1 MSKRLSRQNAPDGKS
16 AIQSEPGKPPTPSDS
31 KTSPARSS
39 STPPPADGAAGTKE
53 TKTPHGA
60 KEKNDALGFESNLKP
75 LVDKML
81 TEGVTFEDAV
91 EALNAQGRQ
100 RITLSALKA
109 YFQGNREL
117 QTQRA
122 LRQVKDAEAL
132 LASIDK
138 NPKSAE
144 ARLARATFLT
154 GYSRVNRN
162 ASEVNPREAARYRME
177 CENLKLKR
185 QVLTMQKQ
193 KTKQDL
199 AYSKARTNLIE
210 VTQGKVQGELW
221 LLERELRA
229 HQAGDPIGP
238 QILEKI
244 QQLYG
249 LVSQPLLYEE
259 TVDAL
264 AKTQQPAS

>member
-1 MSKRLSRQNAPDGKS
+1 MSKRR
-16 AIQSEPGKPPTPSDS
+16 
-31 KTSPARSS
+31 
-39 STPPPADGAAGTKE
+39 
-53 TKTPHGA
+53 A
-60 KEKNDALGFESNLKP
+60 KEKNDALRIDPKVKP

-81 TEGVTFEDAV
+81 TEGVTFEDVV
-91 EALNAQGRQ
+91 ESLNAQGRE
-100 RITLSALKA
+100 RITLSTLKA
-109 YFQGNREL
+109 YFQGNPEL

-122 LRQVKDAEAL
+122 LRQVQDAETL

-162 ASEVNPREAARYRME
+162 ASEVNPREAARYRLE

-185 QVLTMQKQ
+185 DLLTMQK
-193 KTKQDL
+193 KKARQDL

-229 HQAGDPIGP
+229 HHVGDPIGP

-249 LVSQPLLYEE
+249 LCSQPLLYEE